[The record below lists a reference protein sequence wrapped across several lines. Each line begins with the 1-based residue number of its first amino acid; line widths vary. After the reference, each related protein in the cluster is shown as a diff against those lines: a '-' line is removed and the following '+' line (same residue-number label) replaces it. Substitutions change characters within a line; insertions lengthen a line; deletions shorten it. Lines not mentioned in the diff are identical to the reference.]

1 MRITDHWAAQYP
13 IANESRALILDA
25 RIFCIMLT
33 NDKMAVAATLE
44 ISFTESFNLV
54 LKYSKSR
61 KIAFDVVYDSSKD
74 TKETRGVD
82 RYFC

>member
-1 MRITDHWAAQYP
+1 
-13 IANESRALILDA
+13 
-25 RIFCIMLT
+25 MLT

-54 LKYSKSR
+54 SKYSKSR
-61 KIAFDVVYDSSKD
+61 KIAFDVVYDSSED

>member
-1 MRITDHWAAQYP
+1 
-13 IANESRALILDA
+13 
-25 RIFCIMLT
+25 MLT
-33 NDKMAVAATLE
+33 DDKMAVAATLE

-74 TKETRGVD
+74 TKETCQVD

>member
-1 MRITDHWAAQYP
+1 
-13 IANESRALILDA
+13 
-25 RIFCIMLT
+25 MLT

-54 LKYSKSR
+54 SKSLKSR
-61 KIAFDVVYDSSKD
+61 KIAFDVDYDSLED
-74 TKETRGVD
+74 TKETRRVD